1 MTDKEMKI
9 LKELKE
15 KLKKECPS
23 SYNEVKDSDI
33 LLMYK
38 EYMSNNYGVEHSKK
52 IFKTNIY
59 KNHGCEYCIML
70 QILHWDYVPQ
80 LKEMKSFREA
90 ANFCVDIMN
99 TGKIPK
105 GFSPS
110 DIYIFRDCLKD
121 IEKTNYAEFIQDSV
135 KKLFEKCGINVAP
148 KGIGFKVVG

>member
-9 LKELKE
+9 VKELKE

-59 KNHGCEYCIML
+59 KNHGSEYCLML
-70 QILHWDYVPQ
+70 EVLHFNYTPDI
-80 LKEMKSFREA
+80 KEMKSFRKA
-90 ANFCVDIMN
+90 FDFCMNIMK

-110 DIYIFRDCLKD
+110 DIYIFYDCLKD
-121 IEKTNYAEFIQDSV
+121 LENMNYVEFIQENV
-135 KKLFEKCGINVAP
+135 KKLFEKCGIRVDP
-148 KGIGFKVVG
+148 KGIGFKVMG